1 MAAIP
6 TTYRAARRTRGVGT
20 AETPLG
26 IELVTET
33 LGEVRPG
40 DVLVRVRAASLNFR
54 DVAML
59 DGRYPIP
66 ALERGV
72 PASDCSAEV
81 VAVGA
86 AVAGFAVGDRVAPTL
101 ARYSLTG
108 DEDNVFHTVLGGD
121 TDGVLR
127 EYAVFAAEQLVHLP
141 RHLSWE
147 EGATITCAGMTA
159 WNALKA
165 VVADSLD
172 KGKDKAVLLKGTG
185 GVSMFGLLVALAS
198 GVRPIITSSSDAKLA
213 AVQKLGAPGAVLG
226 YNYGTTRDQAAAVA
240 ALTGG
245 LGVDVVVNTDGPA
258 SLPADIASLRR
269 RGTVAVVGF
278 LGGPDGDWR
287 PSEILGLI
295 AKGAHISGIDG
306 GSKRDFEELNRLLE
320 DKQVRLEPLV
330 DRVFSFDETEKAF
343 AYMNAGKHVGKVVIR
358 L

>member
-1 MAAIP
+1 MSAIP
-6 TTYRAARRTRGVGT
+6 TIYRAARRARGVGT

-26 IELVTET
+26 VELVTET
-33 LGEVRPG
+33 LGQVGPG

-59 DGRYPIP
+59 NGRYPIS

-86 AVAGFAVGDRVAPTL
+86 AVTGFAAGDRVAPTL

-108 DEDNVFHTVLGGD
+108 DEYNVFHTVLGGD
-121 TDGVLR
+121 VDGVLR

-147 EGATITCAGMTA
+147 EGATMTCAGVTA

-165 VVADSLD
+165 VVADSLG

-226 YNYGTTRDQAAAVA
+226 PGGGGA

-258 SLPADIASLRR
+258 SVPADIASLRR

-278 LGGPDGDWR
+278 LSGPDGDWR

-295 AKGAHISGIDG
+295 AKGGHISGIDG
-306 GSKRDFEELNRLLE
+306 GSKRDFEELNRFFE

-343 AYMNAGKHVGKVVIR
+343 AYMSAGKHVGKVVIKF
-358 L
+358 